1 MNHLADTVT
10 ENSFSKGMDNISTD
24 NTDNISM
31 DNTDSISADN
41 TEDTGYSSAAERL
54 VAVLRERRLLITTVE
69 SCTGG
74 GIASGII
81 DVPGA
86 SDVLKEAF
94 ITYCDE
100 AKHRLVGVKKK
111 TLRKYTAV
119 SPQVC
124 RQMAKGGAR
133 TAKADLCLS
142 ATGVAGPGGT
152 EEFPAGLV
160 YLGCCFNGRCEVR
173 KYNFTGSRNEVRRQA
188 VRESLNLA
196 LSCLGVA
203 P

>member
-1 MNHLADTVT
+1 
-10 ENSFSKGMDNISTD
+10 MDNVSTNNTDSISAD
-24 NTDNISM
+24 NTDNLSM
-31 DNTDSISADN
+31 DNTDTVFTDNTDSISADN
-41 TEDTGYSSAAERL
+41 TDDTGYSSAAERL

-160 YLGCCFNGRCEVR
+160 YLGCCFDGRCEVR

>member
-41 TEDTGYSSAAERL
+41 TDDTGYSSAAERL

>member
-1 MNHLADTVT
+1 
-10 ENSFSKGMDNISTD
+10 MDNISTD

-41 TEDTGYSSAAERL
+41 TDDTGYSSAAERL
-54 VAVLRERRLLITTVE
+54 VTVLRERRLLITTVE

-152 EEFPAGLV
+152 EEFPSGLV

>member
-1 MNHLADTVT
+1 MNLS
-10 ENSFSKGMDNISTD
+10 N
-24 NTDNISM
+24 NTDNRNNIDIDTSGIKSIDI
-31 DNTDSISADN
+31 DNA
-41 TEDTGYSSAAERL
+41 EFSSAAGRL
-54 VAVLRERRLLITTVE
+54 VKALRERRLLITTVE

-86 SDVLKEAF
+86 SDVLREAYV
-94 ITYCDE
+94 TYCDE
-100 AKHRLVGVKKK
+100 AKHKLAGVKKK

-124 RQMAKGGAR
+124 RQMAKGGAK
-133 TAKADLCLS
+133 AAHADLCLS
-142 ATGVAGPGGT
+142 ATGVAGPDGT

-160 YLGCCFNGRCEVR
+160 YLGCFYHGRCEV
-173 KYNFTGSRNEVRRQA
+173 KKFNFTGSRNEVRRQA
-188 VRESLNLA
+188 VREALNLA

>member
-160 YLGCCFNGRCEVR
+160 YLGCCFDGRCEVR

>member
-10 ENSFSKGMDNISTD
+10 ENSFSKGMDNISMD

-160 YLGCCFNGRCEVR
+160 YLGCCFDGRCEVR

>member
-1 MNHLADTVT
+1 MSYSEGELTNPMN
-10 ENSFSKGMDNISTD
+10 FS
-24 NTDNISM
+24 
-31 DNTDSISADN
+31 DN
-41 TEDTGYSSAAERL
+41 TEPFTSAERL
-54 VAVLRERRLLITTVE
+54 VASLRERRLLITTVE

-74 GIASGII
+74 AIASSIV

-86 SDVLKEAF
+86 SDVLKEAYV
-94 ITYCDE
+94 TYCDE
-100 AKHRLVGVKKK
+100 AKHKLVGVKKK

-124 RQMAKGGAR
+124 RQMAKGGAK
-133 TAKADLCLS
+133 TAHADLCLS
-142 ATGVAGPGGT
+142 ATGVAGPDGT

-160 YLGCCFNGRCEVR
+160 YLGCFYRGRCEVK

-188 VRESLNLA
+188 VREALHLA

>member
-24 NTDNISM
+24 NTDNIST
-31 DNTDSISADN
+31 DNTDSISTDN
-41 TEDTGYSSAAERL
+41 TDDTGYSSAAERL
-54 VAVLRERRLLITTVE
+54 VAILRERRLLITTVE

-86 SDVLKEAF
+86 SYVLKEAF

-160 YLGCCFNGRCEVR
+160 YLGCCFDGRCEVR